1 MKCVTRPSGRVTPC
15 DKAIFMPRVCC
26 CLLAALLFWLPTT
39 TVWPLPATSL
49 PPVDTPAPADAS
61 GKEAATA
68 EISGSRRPG
77 VIEHLL
83 QRPLPDTPAKHGG
96 KAEISIN
103 YPSVGNAD
111 IDADIRQWVTGI
123 ADAFEAHLDISV
135 SDLSAP
141 GGGHTNPAFQLLGSY
156 SLTRPSDAAVSI
168 TFEIWNYTGGAGN
181 LDIMTLNYSL
191 ITGQRLGL
199 VDLFE
204 APETALNLMSAWSR
218 QELARRFGGRLTQML
233 KDGAAPLVENF
244 SSLTLTPEG
253 IRINFQPYQ
262 VAPAAAGAQK
272 VDMPL
277 EELLQARPLLT
288 LWNRQEN

>member
-1 MKCVTRPSGRVTPC
+1 MSTATAQALPVTFNVLNG
-15 DKAIFMPRVCC
+15 A
-26 CLLAALLFWLPTT
+26 LAAASP
-39 TVWPLPATSL
+39 PPAS
-49 PPVDTPAPADAS
+49 PPDDTPTDSLAGDPT
-61 GKEAATA
+61 GKEAAAA

-77 VIEHLL
+77 VIDHLL
-83 QRPLPDTPAKHGG
+83 QRPLPDAPAEPGG
-96 KAEISIN
+96 RAEISIN
-103 YPSVGNAD
+103 YPSVGNND
-111 IDADIRQWVTGI
+111 VDADIRQWVTGI
-123 ADAFEAHLDISV
+123 ACAFEEHLDISV
-135 SDLSAP
+135 FGPP
-141 GGGHTNPAFQLLGSY
+141 GLRGDDTGPAFELLGSY
-156 SLTRPSDAAVSI
+156 SVSWPSGAAVSI

-218 QELARRFGGRLTQML
+218 QELARRFGGGYLTQTL
-233 KDGAAPLVENF
+233 RDGTAPLVENF

-262 VAPAAAGAQK
+262 AAPGAAGAQK

-277 EELLQARPLLT
+277 EELLQARPLLA
-288 LWNRQEN
+288 LWNR

>member
-1 MKCVTRPSGRVTPC
+1 
-15 DKAIFMPRVCC
+15 MPRVFC
-26 CLLAALLFWLPTT
+26 CLLAALLFWMSATTARALPVTFD
-39 TVWPLPATSL
+39 VLSGVLAAASL
-49 PPVDTPAPADAS
+49 PPASPPADTPTGGIADDPT
-61 GKEAATA
+61 GKEAAAA

-77 VIEHLL
+77 VIDHLL
-83 QRPLPDTPAKHGG
+83 QRPLPDAPAEHGG

-103 YPSVGNAD
+103 YPSVGNND

-135 SDLSAP
+135 FGLP
-141 GGGHTNPAFQLLGSY
+141 GLRDDDAGPAFELLGSY
-156 SLTRPSDAAVSI
+156 SVSWPSSAAVSI

-181 LDIMTLNYSL
+181 LDIMKLNYSL

-218 QELARRFGGRLTQML
+218 QELARRFSGGHLTQAL
-233 KDGAAPLVENF
+233 KDGTAPLVENF

-262 VAPAAAGAQK
+262 VAPGAAGAQK

-277 EELLQARPLLT
+277 EELLQARPLLA
-288 LWNRQEN
+288 LWNR